1 MISPGESNFIRDRFG
16 RAWAPAA
23 LRGGA
28 AFGAPTTAGTAF
40 GATFGGAVFFEIALP
55 AGACLAAALIG
66 AAFFAALA
74 GAAFFATFF
83 GAALAG
89 AAFFFAIFFGA
100 ALRVAFFAA
109 LRTGAFFFFAGAFLA
124 GEGLAAFTP
133 RFGAFPFAGRVPA
146 AERFPDE
153 LFFEGREA
161 FAFRAVAFFA
171 PFFAAEEDFPLFS
184 VRFLDGLLALEAAE
198 RFFRFF
204 LEAAVALRP
213 AFFPFAAGIKAL
225 RSRDENAM

>member
-16 RAWAPAA
+16 RAWAAA

-28 AFGAPTTAGTAF
+28 TFGAAATAGAAF
-40 GATFGGAVFFEIALP
+40 GATFGGAVFFEIAFP

-74 GAAFFATFF
+74 GAAFFA
-83 GAALAG
+83 
-89 AAFFFAIFFGA
+89 IFFGA
-100 ALRVAFFAA
+100 ALGVAFFAA
-109 LRTGAFFFFAGAFLA
+109 LRTGAFFFFFAGAFLA
-124 GEGLAAFTP
+124 GEGLAALTP
-133 RFGAFPFAGRVPA
+133 RFGAFPFAGLVLA
-146 AERFPDE
+146 ADE

-161 FAFRAVAFFA
+161 FAFRGEAFFA
-171 PFFAAEEDFPLFS
+171 PFFAAEEDFPLFP
-184 VRFLDGLLALEAAE
+184 VRFLDGLLALEAAT

-213 AFFPFAAGIKAL
+213 AFFPFAAGIKATPIP
-225 RSRDENAM
+225 